1 MISSYPISHI
11 SSWSYFIIAYYHILL
26 SYVIICH
33 HISSRVIIYNNVF
46 PTKSPTHIYMY
57 IFRPCDYFSLV
68 SHNLQE
74 LVDAVWDEDRWGS
87 NGIGAWVGDVYWIMC
102 YHVFCFLF
110 MFLIFFSVFFN
121 DFYVC
126 TMLFLFVNCIMLHW
140 FRWKEFDESSGHGHS
155 AVHVIHSATPRTRRL
170 RGEIW
175 FSKTFVRCDAGN
187 WAFKASFSSQ
197 RGVV

>member
-1 MISSYPISHI
+1 MAQLVPATTPSRKSRTVGAIKLRDAWPWAGEGRLICLCLHPQSH
-11 SSWSYFIIAYYHILL
+11 
-26 SYVIICH
+26 
-33 HISSRVIIYNNVF
+33 
-46 PTKSPTHIYMY
+46 TH

-87 NGIGAWVGDVYWIMC
+87 NGIGAWVGDGYWIMC

-140 FRWKEFDESSGHGHS
+140 FQWKEFDESSGHGHS

>member
-1 MISSYPISHI
+1 
-11 SSWSYFIIAYYHILL
+11 
-26 SYVIICH
+26 
-33 HISSRVIIYNNVF
+33 
-46 PTKSPTHIYMY
+46 
-57 IFRPCDYFSLV
+57 
-68 SHNLQE
+68 
-74 LVDAVWDEDRWGS
+74 
-87 NGIGAWVGDVYWIMC
+87 MC

-175 FSKTFVRCDAGN
+175 FGKTFVRCDAGN

>member
-1 MISSYPISHI
+1 MFFPQSHP
-11 SSWSYFIIAYYHILL
+11 H
-26 SYVIICH
+26 
-33 HISSRVIIYNNVF
+33 
-46 PTKSPTHIYMY
+46 TY

-102 YHVFCFLF
+102 YHVFCFF
-110 MFLIFFSVFFN
+110 VFSVFIF
-121 DFYVC
+121 V
-126 TMLFLFVNCIMLHW
+126 LFVTACYLLFVNCIMIMFRW

-197 RGVV
+197 RGVVWGSGGLNAIWQKKALPTGMNF